1 MGGDEVIQNIELPAA
16 GVGMEE
22 PAAAAAPAEAP
33 VAAPAAAPAE
43 AAAIVVALAAD
54 GLSAVQ
60 KAAVSAIIAS
70 MKESAAGILA
80 DQSALSVTVL
90 LGKLVKA
97 VEGLSISGAKLAGAD
112 KKAVVLEVG
121 KQLISEVVPAE
132 QRPIVLS
139 IYELAAEP
147 TLEAMVD
154 VSRTLNVTGVG
165 NAIATPSAS
174 VPAVSPAAAAG
185 ILSTCLSICM
195 SAAKASK

>member
-1 MGGDEVIQNIELPAA
+1 MGGDEVIENVELAAA
-16 GVGMEE
+16 GTAVEE
-22 PAAAAAPAEAP
+22 PVAPV
-33 VAAPAAAPAE
+33 VAAPAAAE
-43 AAAIVVALAAD
+43 AAIVIALAAD

-70 MKESAAGILA
+70 MKESAASILA
-80 DQSALSVTVL
+80 DQSALSITVL

-97 VEGLSISGAKLAGAD
+97 AEGLSISGAKLAGAD

-154 VSRTLNVTGVG
+154 VSKTLNTSV
-165 NAIATPSAS
+165 AMPSA

-185 ILSTCLSICM
+185 FLSTCLSICM
-195 SAAKASK
+195 SARKN